1 MGTMLCNKT
10 ILLSIEVAQKL
21 VVFCFET
28 FWQSP
33 LPMCAIF
40 VPTGGLSPSAPRFF
54 SKLFYQTR

>member
-21 VVFCFET
+21 AVFCLET
-28 FWQSP
+28 FWPSP

-40 VPTGGLSPSAPRFF
+40 VPAGGLHPSAPEIF
-54 SKLFYQTR
+54 